1 MSVIHTLQTIFEL
14 AAIVFIVWGF
24 FNEDKLISLEK
35 RIFATIRRRR
45 IKVIKGIKG
54 KRDIIRNV

>member
-45 IKVIKGIKG
+45 IKVIKG